1 NTDSCTATVRI
12 SSSLL
17 ALVTNSGPIC
27 QGSVL
32 QLNEISGQGTSWS
45 WSSNGEAI
53 FNDPGLQNPEVT
65 NVSDG
70 EEFTVTI
77 TLVNGCTGTGTT
89 TAFVLEAPILE
100 AGSEQQFCI
109 LEAPRVSDL
118 SATGNGIVRWYED
131 ADSTA
136 ELASDTALEDGTL
149 YYGVLEDD
157 NGCIS
162 ERVEVVVRINMQ
174 GCEEIPE
181 ADRLGFS
188 PNGDGVNDTFSISWL
203 RNDYP
208 NYRMSVYD
216 RNGSLVYEGNIS
228 SPDWDGSADRG

>member
-1 NTDSCTATVRI
+1 
-12 SSSLL
+12 
-17 ALVTNSGPIC
+17 
-27 QGSVL
+27 
-32 QLNEISGQGTSWS
+32 
-45 WSSNGEAI
+45 
-53 FNDPGLQNPEVT
+53 
-65 NVSDG
+65 
-70 EEFTVTI
+70 
-77 TLVNGCTGTGTT
+77 
-89 TAFVLEAPILE
+89 
-100 AGSEQQFCI
+100 FCI

-228 SPDWDGSADRG
+228 SPDWDGSADRGIILGDGKLPNGVYYYTIDFGDGATPPVQGVVYLNR